1 MSNKMNKEALLD
13 RKGERGAAL
22 LTTLLVA
29 ILLLSAGMA
38 LVTTTSL
45 STTHAI
51 DSTAEMQAYAAA
63 EAGLEATLNVLR
75 GNVAPDPSLGTT
87 GMSFRNAAHPLKAN
101 KASDPWTTASRL
113 SGWLNY
119 SYQSASDAN
128 DWRVPI
134 CLNPLPEPDD
144 PLAGPYAE
152 CDTPYAPNTGLAFKI
167 LIIDPDDP
175 GAFEARQINNETYR
189 PTRLIIQSHGYG
201 PKGAIKRL
209 EMVVKFGAFDF
220 TPPASITLPGGP
232 GIDVNL
238 GTSAASEFF
247 GDDLAVPPQ
256 SPIPPIAVA
265 SGNVATAQ
273 TVIDGMEDD
282 QVSPNT
288 AGTLNSSNTPNFLQS
303 AQAARDFV
311 AERREEASTSG
322 RLFPTKDEADAS
334 EAGMGTTT
342 NPVLTFIDNY
352 GGDPVVLGPNHQ
364 GSGLLIVTGMLE
376 TNGTTDFEGVILV
389 MGEGRMERNGGG
401 EGLLRGAIVVA
412 KFNPNGIEEELG
424 PPALVIDG
432 GGTSKISFD
441 SLWVRKAM
449 EVSGLRVIGIR
460 EYHL

>member
-1 MSNKMNKEALLD
+1 MSNKINKDALLMN

-45 STTHAI
+45 STTNAI
-51 DSTAEMQAYAAA
+51 DSTAEMQAYSGA
-63 EAGLEATLNVLR
+63 EAGLEAVLNVLR
-75 GNVAPDPSLGTT
+75 GNVAPNASLGAI
-87 GMSFRNAAHPLKAN
+87 GINFRNAANPATAN
-101 KASDPWTTASRL
+101 TATDPWAIGASATSRL

-119 SYQSASDAN
+119 SYKNAAGD

-134 CLNPLPEPDD
+134 
-144 PLAGPYAE
+144 
-152 CDTPYAPNTGLAFKI
+152 TSSYAPNTGIAFKI
-167 LIIDPDDP
+167 WIIDPDDLGP
-175 GAFEARQINNETYR
+175 ILTRKITTDINYR

-232 GIDVNL
+232 GIDLNL
-238 GTSAASEFF
+238 GDSGDSEFS
-247 GDDLAVPPQ
+247 GNDLGTPPQ
-256 SPIPPIAVA
+256 TAIPPIAVA
-265 SGNVATAQ
+265 SDNVATTQ

-288 AGTLNSSNTPNFLQS
+288 AGTLTESNTPTFLQS
-303 AQAARDFV
+303 AQAARDFL
-311 AERREEASTSG
+311 AERREEARTSG
-322 RLFPTKDEADAS
+322 RLFATKGEAEDS
-334 EAGMGTTT
+334 EGGLGTTT

-364 GSGLLIVTGMLE
+364 GSGMLIVTGVLE
-376 TNGTTDFEGVILV
+376 TDGTTDFEGLILV
-389 MGEGRMERNGGG
+389 MGEGRLERDGGG
-401 EGLLRGAIVVA
+401 DGLLRGAIVVA
-412 KFNPNGIEEELG
+412 KFDPNGIEDEFG